1 MRKRE
6 IIIGLIF
13 ALLIVVAVVSTMPR
27 EISHA
32 QPPARPLLPT
42 PSEVKT
48 WPRIQVDAANLQ
60 EMYDAQ
66 KGRGV
71 VKVEVK

>member
-6 IIIGLIF
+6 IIIGLVF
-13 ALLIVVAVVSTMPR
+13 ALIIVVAVVSTLPR
-27 EISHA
+27 EVSHA
-32 QPPARPLLPT
+32 QPPAKPMLPA
-42 PSEVKT
+42 PSEIKT
-48 WPRIQVDAANLQ
+48 WPRIQVNAVNLQ

-66 KGRGV
+66 KGKGV

>member
-6 IIIGLIF
+6 VIIGLTLG
-13 ALLIVVAVVSTMPR
+13 LLIIVAVAATMPR
-27 EISHA
+27 EVSHA
-32 QPPARPLLPT
+32 QPPAKPLLPT

-48 WPRIQVDAANLQ
+48 WPRIQVNAVNLQ

-66 KGRGV
+66 KGKGV
-71 VKVEVK
+71 VKVEIK